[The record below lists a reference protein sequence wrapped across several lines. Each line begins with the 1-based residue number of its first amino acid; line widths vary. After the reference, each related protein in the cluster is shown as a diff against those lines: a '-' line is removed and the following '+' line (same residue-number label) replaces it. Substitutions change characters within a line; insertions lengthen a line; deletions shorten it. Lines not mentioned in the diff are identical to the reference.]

1 MQELEGI
8 EPTEAEAENDR
19 QYFDSYARAE
29 VHRLMLADRVRTEAY
44 RAGIEA
50 VVKPGDV
57 VLDVGTGTGILSFFA
72 AKAGA
77 KKVYAVDSSDIL
89 SVTEELV
96 ERNGLQDVVE
106 CIDGVAEE
114 IELPEKVDVIVSEWM
129 GMFALT
135 EAMFASVVRAT
146 ERHLKP
152 GGTLIPGGIR
162 MYITPIQED
171 KLYNEHGLGFWTESL
186 YGFDYTPMIDAEIAD
201 LDTNSVEGN
210 QATGLAPKGLLADL
224 DCHTAGIEDYW
235 FDSQVHFE
243 ITKAGRMHGFLGHF
257 EAVLAPDVILSTA
270 HDSPMTHWRQSW
282 FPLREREVEVG
293 DELRVHFRAKPDPT
307 GVDMRKPTYF
317 MEGEHVRAGE
327 VIHKFYY
334 CHHGTYE

>member
-1 MQELEGI
+1 M
-8 EPTEAEAENDR
+8 
-19 QYFDSYARAE
+19 
-29 VHRLMLADRVRTEAY
+29 
-44 RAGIEA
+44 
-50 VVKPGDV
+50 
-57 VLDVGTGTGILSFFA
+57 
-72 AKAGA
+72 
-77 KKVYAVDSSDIL
+77 DSSDIL

-96 ERNGLQDVVE
+96 ELNGLQSVVE
-106 CIDGVAEE
+106 CIDGVAED

-146 ERHLKP
+146 KKHLKP
-152 GGTLIPGGIR
+152 GGVVIPGAIR

-171 KLYNEHGLGFWTESL
+171 KLYNEHGLGFWTDSL

-210 QATGLAPKGLLADL
+210 QATALAPKGELVNL
-224 DCHTAGIEDYW
+224 DCHTAEIEEYW
-235 FDSQVHFE
+235 FDSEVHFE
-243 ITKAGRMHGFLGHF
+243 IEKSGRMHGFLGHF
-257 EAVLAPDVILSTA
+257 EAVLAPDVVLSTA

-307 GVDMRKPTYF
+307 GIDMRKPTYF
-317 MEGEHVRAGE
+317 MEGEHTRGGE
-327 VIHKFYY
+327 VIDKFYY

>member
-1 MQELEGI
+1 MRDLEELGARGD
-8 EPTEAEAENDR
+8 EADDD
-19 QYFDSYARAE
+19 YFESYSGAE
-29 VHRLMLADRVRTEAY
+29 VHRMMLGDRVRTEAY
-44 RAGIEA
+44 RDALEA
-50 VVKPGDV
+50 VVKPGDH
-57 VLDVGTGTGILSFFA
+57 VLDVGAGTGILSLFA
-72 AKAGA
+72 ARAGA
-77 KKVYAVDSSDIL
+77 ERVYAVDSSEIL
-89 SVTEELV
+89 DAA
-96 ERNGLQDVVE
+96 ERIVVE
-106 CIDGVAEE
+106 NGYADVIGCIDGRAESV
-114 IELPEKVDVIVSEWM
+114 ELPELVDVLVSEWM
-129 GMFALT
+129 GLFALT
-135 EAMFASVVRAT
+135 EAMFASVVRAAK
-146 ERHLKP
+146 RHLKP

-210 QATGLAPKGLLADL
+210 QATGLAPKGLLTDL
-224 DCHTAGIEDYW
+224 DCHTAEIEDYW

-243 ITKAGRMHGFLGHF
+243 VTKSGRMHGFLGHF
-257 EAVLAPDVILSTA
+257 EAVLAPDVVLSTA

-327 VIHKFYY
+327 VIDKFYY